1 MERGTLN
8 TTQMS
13 FAMMTSHCKE
23 YRDTCLGFQNFAST
37 WWIRVWSFRNLL
49 RKFGGGCEDGS
60 FSHFCFKNR
69 RIENPP
75 SSFPLNLVRVSK
87 NGNSQWLTVVPDLT
101 KKMYYVPKNWKISDP
116 NPSLFVA
123 GQLRLRRERN
133 VDPRPLAVWNANKM
147 TSPRGNAHY
156 PLRSGRLSFVRC
168 GRCPFVFQNY
178 L

>member
-1 MERGTLN
+1 
-8 TTQMS
+8 MS
-13 FAMMTSHCKE
+13 RVSIPCFAL
-23 YRDTCLGFQNFAST
+23 D
-37 WWIRVWSFRNLL
+37 LL
-49 RKFGGGCEDGS
+49 WKFGGGREDGS
-60 FSHFCFKNR
+60 FPHFCFKDWENR
-69 RIENPP
+69 GPPP
-75 SSFPLNLVRVSK
+75 SYFPLNLLRVSK
-87 NGNSQWLTVVPDLT
+87 DGTPQWLTVVSNLT
-101 KKMYYVPKNWKISDP
+101 KQMEYVPKNWKISDP

-156 PLRSGRLSFVRC
+156 PLRSARLSFVRC